1 MKLEMSTLKLVKTI
15 TIKMIK
21 ILLIT
26 LVILTALNCKAQ
38 IIPIEEDINY
48 RINEIEIPDGAYIKD
63 VNHLLD
69 KFVGTWIGTFDNK
82 SYEFGI
88 TKLTESFLGISKDRL
103 IIKYVITDN
112 ITNQVIADTT
122 TLPNDNSLIITGDY
136 LAANGEV
143 YHSDYRGF
151 ESKCGQNGYI
161 TMAVINNGS
170 QMNFGLSVKGEIFD
184 MNNCPNGPAAQV
196 IPETIILTKQ

>member
-1 MKLEMSTLKLVKTI
+1 MK
-15 TIKMIK
+15 K

-26 LVILTALNCKAQ
+26 LLILTALSCKAQ

-63 VNHLLD
+63 VNNLLD
-69 KFVGTWIGTFDNK
+69 KFIGAWTGTFDNK
-82 SYEFGI
+82 SYEFI
-88 TKLTESFLGISKDRL
+88 VEEILYQSDIRDLSRDEL
-103 IIKYVITDN
+103 IIKYIITDN

-122 TLPNDNSLIITGDY
+122 TLPNNDPLIITGDY
-136 LAANGEV
+136 LDANGKV
-143 YHSDYRGF
+143 YHSDYWGF
-151 ESKCGQNGYI
+151 NSECGQNGYI
-161 TMAVINNGS
+161 TMGVINNGT

-184 MNNCPNGPAAQV
+184 MNNCPNGPAEQV